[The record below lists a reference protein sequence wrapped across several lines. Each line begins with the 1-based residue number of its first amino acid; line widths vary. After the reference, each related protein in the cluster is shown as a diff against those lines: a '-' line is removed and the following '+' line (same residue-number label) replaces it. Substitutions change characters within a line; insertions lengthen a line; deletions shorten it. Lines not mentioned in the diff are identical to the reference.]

1 MVSIDISALKAG
13 PPYGKLQTLSGK
25 LLSRQDLYDI
35 FCRPYFRVYRK
46 SKKYILWS
54 KSLIVLSYLWLIKQ
68 LKLLWR
74 RLTRLYNA
82 SEHDALR
89 WDNLLLQNGVYSDCP
104 R

>member
-1 MVSIDISALKAG
+1 M
-13 PPYGKLQTLSGK
+13 
-25 LLSRQDLYDI
+25 
-35 FCRPYFRVYRK
+35 
-46 SKKYILWS
+46 
-54 KSLIVLSYLWLIKQ
+54 LSYLWLIRK

-89 WDNLLLQNGVYSDCP
+89 WDNLLLQNGVCNDCP